1 VIAREGDRF
10 LGLGPKTMMAVLR
23 LVVWGTK
30 GMSGMV
36 RIVVREGETKGK
48 VCVLTMKCLF

>member
-1 VIAREGDRF
+1 MIAREGDRF